1 MIQAE
6 NMKTYDMKAKSM
18 KGNDLML
25 NRLHANRNNR
35 MKSLVKAP
43 NLAVNQKG
51 LVLFIALIA
60 LVVMSLAAAALIR
73 SVDSSVLVAGNL
85 AFKQSAIMSADTGI
99 AEAYTWINGHATILD
114 NDATADGYYPV
125 LDDTMVLS
133 NISNWDSTHSNPVSP
148 DINDHSG
155 NDARYILQRMCR
167 STGAVT
173 PSNCL
178 VGVGESAASS
188 KGAKG
193 YGNYQPATGTANAAV
208 YRVTVRV
215 TGPKNT
221 TSYLQAF
228 IY

>member
-1 MIQAE
+1 MIKAE
-6 NMKTYDMKAKSM
+6 NMKTHDMKVKSM
-18 KGNDLML
+18 KGDDLML
-25 NRLHANRNNR
+25 IRLRANKNNRNECNPQ
-35 MKSLVKAP
+35 AP
-43 NLAVNQKG
+43 NLAAKQKG

-85 AFKQSAIMSADTGI
+85 AFKQSAMMSADTGI
-99 AEAYTWINGHATILD
+99 ADAYTWINGHAAILD
-114 NDATADGYYPV
+114 NDTIADGYYPV
-125 LDDTMVLS
+125 LDDTIAPTS
-133 NISNWDSTHSNPVSP
+133 ITYWDSTHSFPVQA

-155 NDARYILQRMCR
+155 NDTRYILQRMCR

-173 PSNCL
+173 TSNCL
-178 VGVGESAASS
+178 VGVGNQAPNS
-188 KGAKG
+188 KGAKS
-193 YGNYQPATGTANAAV
+193 YGSFGNATGSSNAVV

>member
-25 NRLHANRNNR
+25 NRLHANKNNR
-35 MKSLVKAP
+35 IKSLVKAP

-85 AFKQSAIMSADTGI
+85 AFKQSAMMSADTGI
-99 AEAYTWINGHATILD
+99 AQAYTWINGNAAILD

-133 NISNWDSTHSNPVSP
+133 NASNWDNTHSNSVTA
-148 DINDHSG
+148 DIDDRSG
-155 NDARYILQRMCR
+155 NDTRYILQRMCR

-178 VGVGESAASS
+178 VGVGNSAANS
-188 KGAKG
+188 KGAKS
-193 YGNYQPATGTANAAV
+193 YGGFGNATGSANAVV

>member
-1 MIQAE
+1 MKKAE
-6 NMKTYDMKAKSM
+6 NMKAQDMKPKGM
-18 KGNDLML
+18 KGNNLML
-25 NRLHANRNNR
+25 NRLRANKNNR
-35 MKSLVKAP
+35 SERTSQPP
-43 NLAVNQKG
+43 NLAAKQKG

-85 AFKQSAIMSADTGI
+85 AFKQSAMMSADTGI
-99 AEAYTWINGHATILD
+99 AQAYTWINGNAAVLD
-114 NDATADGYYPV
+114 NDAVADGYYPV
-125 LDDTMVLS
+125 LDDTMVLTNS
-133 NISNWDSTHSNPVSP
+133 SNWDDAHSTLV
-148 DINDHSG
+148 G
-155 NDARYILQRMCR
+155 NDSANNTTRYILQRMCR

-173 PSNCL
+173 TSNCL
-178 VGVGESAASS
+178 VGVGNQAPNS
-188 KGAKG
+188 KGAKS
-193 YGNYQPATGTANAAV
+193 YGTFGNATGSSNAVV